1 MGLDSPCSPL
11 SAICLACV
19 YACDDAVV
27 EYIIVG
33 KRLVAFEAFTLKT
46 ISRDLILI
54 DLSSVL
60 SQRSGFNEYTS
71 QDITTPTLFPLLS
84 SLKVLFCTLP
94 VLGRHM

>member
-60 SQRSGFNEYTS
+60 Y
-71 QDITTPTLFPLLS
+71 
-84 SLKVLFCTLP
+84 SLKDQDPMSTQVKT
-94 VLGRHM
+94 

>member
-27 EYIIVG
+27 EHIIVG
-33 KRLVAFEAFTLKT
+33 KRLVAFEVFTLKT
-46 ISRDLILI
+46 ISRDLVLI

-60 SQRSGFNEYTS
+60 YYLKD
-71 QDITTPTLFPLLS
+71 QDSMSTQVKT
-84 SLKVLFCTLP
+84 
-94 VLGRHM
+94 

>member
-27 EYIIVG
+27 EYLIVG

-60 SQRSGFNEYTS
+60 SQRSGSNEYTS
-71 QDITTPTLFPLLS
+71 QDITPTLFPLLS
-84 SLKVLFCTLP
+84 SLKVLFCTLS